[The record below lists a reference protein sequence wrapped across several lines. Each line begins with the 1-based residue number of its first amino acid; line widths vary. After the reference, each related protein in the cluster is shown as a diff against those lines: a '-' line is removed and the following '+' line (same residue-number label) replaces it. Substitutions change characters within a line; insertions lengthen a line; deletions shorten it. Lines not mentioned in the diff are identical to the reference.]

1 MLIFEKS
8 IELYLTYTDNK
19 ACTMMALVKSY
30 SNRPN
35 ERDFVIRPYGGKKVS
50 SKLCFS

>member
-8 IELYLTYTDNK
+8 IELYMTYTDNK
-19 ACTMMALVKSY
+19 ACTLMALVKSY
-30 SNRPN
+30 TNRPN
-35 ERDFVIRPYGGKKVS
+35 ERDFVIPYGGKKVS